1 MEELIEYI
9 RSIHENEH
17 KIWFTFE
24 EIEKIINEFNE
35 SKNEDGGF

>member
-9 RSIHENEH
+9 RSIHEQEH

-24 EIEKIINEFNE
+24 EIEKLIKEFN
-35 SKNEDGGF
+35 SKKDK